1 MVQDHTCSGDNA
13 DARVYVNG
21 TRLPATDVD
30 IYIRKE
36 GDTSMSRYAEG
47 KIVSPWQGVDYVTA
61 FKAIDGDNQNNYDTV
76 QIDVRDH
83 SGDYFLTEFRGVV
96 TGLGNGGGIQ
106 REWNFRAKGLGQL
119 LDTIAAGKKFS
130 AIDDLLAK
138 NVLEYIIGELNERN
152 FFENDIWYDTA
163 TGAPETGTNASDG
176 DGGGGVLESDAVEAI
191 QERLPFDPEGLAEEA
206 IGIEKIFNK
215 NRHTLADVIEWFQ
228 ELYNVR
234 TWFVHRLNPMPLLAT
249 RDPHI
254 YDHAAHYMGGNLQ
267 IENNDALSE
276 IRPVNT
282 LVAKG
287 DAKQSRTESGRL
299 QVHEAVPEYAN
310 VKVRHSELYQRAGA
324 AELIG
329 DQREV
334 NSKDKTGVENTAKDL
349 LKKAIDQASGGDMQ
363 ALLRTPIQPF
373 DTIEAKPTCDSS
385 PATDTESLTYE
396 VHRVHQK
403 IRSGQ
408 PSASVLDVGVHTNVA
423 EDIEVVESGWKD
435 AR

>member
-1 MVQDHTCSGDNA
+1 MVEAHTCSGDSA
-13 DARVYVNG
+13 DARVYINDV
-21 TRLPATDVD
+21 RVPVTDVD
-30 IYIRKE
+30 IYMRKE
-36 GDTSMSRYAEG
+36 GPLSMTRYAEG
-47 KIVSPWQGVDYVTA
+47 KIVSPWQGVDYVNA
-61 FKAIDGDNQNNYDTV
+61 FNAIDDENQNEYDTV
-76 QIDVRDH
+76 QIDIRDYN
-83 SGDYFLTEFRGVV
+83 GDYFLTAFRGVV

-106 REWNFRAKGLGQL
+106 REWNFRAKGIGQL
-119 LDTIAAGKKFS
+119 LDTIAAGKRFS

-138 NVLEYIIGELNERN
+138 NVLDYIISEINERG
-152 FFENDIWYDTA
+152 FLQNDIWYDTA

-176 DGGGGVLESDAVEAI
+176 NDGGVLESDIVNAI
-191 QERLPFDPEGLAEEA
+191 QDRLPFDDSGLAEEA
-206 IGIEKIFNK
+206 IGIEKVFNK
-215 NRHTLADVIEWFQ
+215 NRHTLQDVVTWFQ

-234 TWFVHRLNPMPLLAT
+234 VWFVHRLDPMPLLAT

-254 YDHAAHYMGGNLQ
+254 YNHTAHYLDGNLQ

-276 IRPVNT
+276 IRPINT

-287 DAKQSRTESGRL
+287 DAKQSRTENGRL

-310 VKVRHSELYQRAGA
+310 VKVRHKELYQRAGG

-334 NSKDKTGVENTAKDL
+334 NSKDKTGVENTAKNL
-349 LKKAIDQASGGDMQ
+349 LKKAVDQASGGDMQ

-373 DTIEAKPTCDSS
+373 DTIVAQPTCDGS
-385 PATDTESLTYE
+385 PATDTSPLTYE

-403 IRSGQ
+403 IRSEQ
-408 PSASVLDVGVHTNVA
+408 PSASVLDVGVHTNVD